1 MAPGAAAAAVAA
13 LFFVVSAGP
22 ATTAATLASDVDPPP
37 HPDPTDARRSEA
49 FRGSRPNILLLF
61 VDDWGW
67 GDMGANWPATKETPH
82 MVRTSPRLPPS
93 CPERRGT
100 LL

>member
-1 MAPGAAAAAVAA
+1 MAPGAAVAVAA
-13 LFFVVSAGP
+13 LLFVSAGP
-22 ATTAATLASDVDPPP
+22 AAAAATLASDVDPPP

-82 MVRTSPRLPPS
+82 MVRTSRCLPPLL
-93 CPERRGT
+93 ERRGT
-100 LL
+100 LTD